1 MDNDK
6 LKDAINKAEEMLPN
20 YGVKVAGG
28 KTYLMVVHRLEI
40 LREVFG
46 MELGIK
52 TEIIHHDSER
62 VIVSAKI
69 IDCNGMIYGSG
80 LAEEYRNDG
89 NVNATSA
96 TENAESSAIGRALA
110 SLGLH
115 GGEYPSADEMNKAIN
130 SNRKPRNEP
139 LPTPTNGAWENAIIP
154 IGKHKGKTLGS
165 LSPRSRDWFLQ
176 NFEANEN
183 YEDSV
188 LFRKACDECMGKGVD
203 DETFEEATSQTDE
216 ISEQTAQDGEDED
229 VPF

>member
-1 MDNDK
+1 MENEK
-6 LKDAINKAEEMLPN
+6 LELANKQAYNRLKSD
-20 YGVKVAGG
+20 GVPVKGG
-28 KTYLMVVHRLEI
+28 KTYLMVVHRIEI
-40 LREVFG
+40 LRNVFG
-46 MELGIK
+46 LELGIK
-52 TEIIHHDSER
+52 TELIHHDSER

-96 TENAESSAIGRALA
+96 VENAESSAIGRALA

-115 GGEYPSADEMNKAIN
+115 GGEYPTADEMNKALN
-130 SNRKPRNEP
+130 SNRKSMKEP
-139 LPTPTNGAWENAIIP
+139 IAQATSGDWEDAIIP
-154 IGKHKGKTLGS
+154 IGKHKGKKLGE
-165 LSPRSRDWFLQ
+165 LAPRSRDWYLQ

-188 LFRKACDECMGKGVD
+188 LFRKACDECMGKSSN
-203 DETFEEATSQTDE
+203 EEALTDE
-216 ISEQTAQDGEDED
+216 ISEQTAQDTNEDLDED

>member
-6 LKDAINKAEEMLPN
+6 LKNAINKAEEMLPN

-139 LPTPTNGAWENAIIP
+139 LPTPTSGAWEDAIIP

-165 LSPRSRDWFLQ
+165 LPPRSRDWFLE
-176 NFEANEN
+176 NFTANEN
-183 YEDSV
+183 YPDSIA
-188 LFRKACDECMGKGVD
+188 FRKACDECMGKGSSTED
-203 DETFEEATSQTDE
+203 TLTDE